1 MKDIENYIEY
11 YLKGEMKQT
20 ALSFVKYLRECD
32 ATFYRDTCGC
42 RKDKLYSDKHLK
54 EFADALSG

>member
-32 ATFYRDTCGC
+32 ETFYRDTCGC
-42 RKDKLYSDKHLK
+42 CQ
-54 EFADALSG
+54 AT